1 MHFMRFTSNSIR
13 NFLPNISI
21 LMEILVFAFCQ
32 TRFIV
37 VFFVLLCVSLKQK
50 VFNQVLEKK
59 IESIK
64 STIMFEIM

>member
-37 VFFVLLCVSLKQK
+37 VFFRTSLRFIETESIQSS
-50 VFNQVLEKK
+50 FGKK